1 MRCAAR
7 TQGKATCRKSG
18 QRLVWPSRI
27 RRARQRFPRSP
38 PPGTD
43 CKRMKITLNWLRQ
56 YVEVQESPETLAE
69 RLTMLGIEV
78 EGMQRIAGEFE
89 GIVVAQILTRD
100 KVPGS
105 DKLTVCRVFDGQT
118 ERTIICGAQ
127 NHKPGDKVAL
137 ILPGHA
143 LPRKPGETEPLV
155 IRERKVFGI
164 LSQGMMC
171 SAQELGLSDEGEGLW
186 ILPPEA
192 PVGQPLAEYLGRS
205 TGDVVFDLE
214 ITPNR
219 PDLNSVLGIARELAA
234 VTGRTLR
241 VPEIGD
247 LPGSPDDPA
256 AADSVDLVVEAP
268 ELCPRYVARV
278 IRGVRIGPS
287 PDWLRQTLER
297 VGLRSINNVV
307 DVTNYVMLEC
317 GQPLHAF
324 DADRLGRN
332 TTGRICLRVRRA
344 RNGERFVTL
353 DGQEHTL
360 SAEMLLIADATQ
372 GVALAGIMGGQ
383 NSEVT
388 ETTRDVLIESAW
400 FQPTNIRRTSKA
412 LGLRSESSY
421 RFERGADPG
430 LTDWASRRC
439 AQLILETAGGRLA
452 TGSVEFHP
460 SPAPPR
466 QITLRFP
473 RTQAVLGVTIPAEEQ
488 RRCLEALQL
497 KTVHADA
504 TTATFE
510 IPSWRH
516 DLKREIDLIEEIER
530 LYGVERVPAT
540 PPRGALGSHPA
551 DSVFDQLSRIRRLLC
566 GMGLDEAQ
574 GQTLVS
580 EDAALLMAAPDQCVR
595 LANPLSN
602 DMNTLRPSLLPGLL
616 QALRHNVTRKNLDV
630 ALFEIGRV
638 FRRDPDGL
646 REEYR
651 LAWALT
657 GRRHPVF
664 WTGEGRDARFD
675 LSDAKGFLDELAEQ
689 LGLRGLSFQRR
700 PDATSLF
707 LESATVHLGQKYL
720 GELGLVSPLIARAH
734 DLRDPVVMA
743 EIDLDLVLARRPAT
757 RTFHPLPVFPAIRRD
772 IAMVVPESVT
782 HADVLRVIH
791 QARVEHLE
799 QVQIFD
805 VFRGGN
811 IPAGHKSLAYA
822 FTYRAADR
830 TLTDAEVNALH
841 ACLVEALKK
850 GLSATIREG

>member
-1 MRCAAR
+1 
-7 TQGKATCRKSG
+7 
-18 QRLVWPSRI
+18 
-27 RRARQRFPRSP
+27 
-38 PPGTD
+38 
-43 CKRMKITLNWLRQ
+43 MKIALNWLRQ
-56 YVEVQESPETLAE
+56 YVDVQESPEALAE

-89 GIVVAQILTRD
+89 GIVVAQILTRE

-105 DKLTVCRVFDGQT
+105 DKLSVCRVFDGQA

-143 LPRKPGETEPLV
+143 LPRKPGETEPFV

-164 LSQGMMC
+164 VSQGMMC
-171 SAQELGLSDEGEGLW
+171 SAKELGLSDDGEGLW

-234 VTGRTLR
+234 ATGRTLR
-241 VPEIGD
+241 FPEIAD
-247 LPGSPDDPA
+247 LPGSPEDPS
-256 AADSVDLVVEAP
+256 AADSVDLVVEAAD
-268 ELCPRYVARV
+268 LCPRYVARV
-278 IRGVRIGPS
+278 IRGVQIGPS
-287 PDWLRQTLER
+287 PEWLKQTLER

-324 DADRLGRN
+324 DADRLARDAS
-332 TTGRICLRVRRA
+332 GRIGLRVRRA
-344 RNGERFVTL
+344 RDGERFVTL

-360 SAEMLLIADATQ
+360 NADMLLIADATQ

-388 ETTRDVLIESAW
+388 ATTRDVLIESAW
-400 FQPTNIRRTSKA
+400 FQPANIRRTSKA

-439 AQLILETAGGRLA
+439 AQLILQTAGGRLA

-460 SPAPPR
+460 SPTPPR
-466 QITLRFP
+466 QVTLRFD
-473 RTQAVLGVTIPAEEQ
+473 RTRAVLGVAIPPDEQ

-497 KTVHADA
+497 KTVHADTA
-504 TTATFE
+504 SATFE

-516 DLKREIDLIEEIER
+516 DLKRETDLIEEIER
-530 LYGVERVPAT
+530 LYGVERIPAT
-540 PPRGALGSHPA
+540 PPRGALGHHPA
-551 DSVFDQLSRIRRLLC
+551 DSVFDQLSWIRRLLC

-574 GQTLVS
+574 GQTLIS
-580 EDAALLMAAPDQCVR
+580 EDAARLTAASDQCVR
-595 LANPLSN
+595 LANPLSS

-638 FRRDPDGL
+638 FRREREEL
-646 REEYR
+646 REERR

-675 LSDAKGFLDELAEQ
+675 LSDARGVLDELLEQ
-689 LGLRGLSFQRR
+689 LGLRGVTFQRR
-700 PDATSLF
+700 PDATALF
-707 LESATVHLGQKYL
+707 VESATVHLGPQCL

-743 EIDLDLVLARRPAT
+743 ELNLDLLLARRPTT
-757 RTFHPLPVFPAIRRD
+757 RTFRPLPVYPAIRRD
-772 IAMVVPESVT
+772 VAMVVPENVT
-782 HADVLRVIH
+782 HADVLRVVH
-791 QARVEHLE
+791 QARVDHLE

-830 TLTDAEVNALH
+830 TLTDAEANALH
-841 ACLVEALKK
+841 ARVVEALKQ
-850 GLSATIREG
+850 GLHAVIREG